1 MEKITIHLVK
11 PIIHDKL
18 YTLAAEY
25 NTTIDTLVNLA
36 LKRFI
41 NDVEVINNLRTG
53 KTNLWKED
61 TYVEK

>member
-1 MEKITIHLVK
+1 MDKITIHLVK

-53 KTNLWKED
+53 KTDLWKED
-61 TYVEK
+61 

>member
-1 MEKITIHLVK
+1 MEQKITIHLVK

-41 NDVEVINNLRTG
+41 NDIETIRNLREG
-53 KTNLWKED
+53 KVDLE
-61 TYVEK
+61 